1 MPAEAALSL
10 TDPEYCAMART
21 HLATPVITSGLT
33 CAKCRAT
40 LGPLGLHSHTCPG
53 QTRRRRDVVE
63 RALRKEWP
71 RCGLTVDSQ
80 PTGTSYRHVP
90 DLVVVSPVHP

>member
-10 TDPEYCAMART
+10 TDPEYRTMARAR
-21 HLATPVITSGLT
+21 LAMPVISSGLT
-33 CAKCRAT
+33 FAKCRAA
-40 LGPLGLHSHTCPG
+40 LGPLGLHSYTPG

-71 RCGLTVDSQ
+71 HYGLW
-80 PTGTSYRHVP
+80 
-90 DLVVVSPVHP
+90 